1 MPRSAF
7 ISIVKIRKWFP
18 PHDPLAAKIARL
30 CILREDLLLEME
42 GMYTEDIDALDNYSA
57 EFRRMYFLR
66 NLVRTQI
73 ELSGAIQT
81 LLKDKEFKN
90 LLAKESAEI
99 QKDFRKAAK
108 AISKAHPLAKD
119 VRNDICGHVREAAVQ
134 EALERIDTASWGF
147 LSLDK
152 IARYTHYKFAGEL
165 TAEILLKGV
174 SEEER
179 QKITSSKWSTIAEF
193 VPLFALI
200 ERCVLIYAEDRKL
213 LP

>member
-7 ISIVKIRKWFP
+7 VSIVKIRKWFP
-18 PHDPLAAKIARL
+18 PHDLLAAKIARL

-42 GMYTEDIDALDNYSA
+42 GVYTEDIDALDSHSA

-66 NLVRTQI
+66 NLVRTEM

-81 LLKDKEFKN
+81 LLNEPEFRN
-90 LLAKESAEI
+90 LLAKEPREI
-99 QKDFRKAAK
+99 QNDFQEAAQ
-108 AISKAHPLAKD
+108 AIGKAHTLAKD

-134 EALERIDTASWGF
+134 EALERIDPASWGF
-147 LSLDK
+147 LDLSK
-152 IARYTHYKFAGEL
+152 IAKHTHYKFAGEL
-165 TAEILLKGV
+165 TAAILLKGV
-174 SEEER
+174 NEEER
-179 QKITSSKWSTIAEF
+179 RKVESNKWATIADL

-213 LP
+213 L